1 MTLKLSQS
9 SNVIA
14 GDKCDRCAKN
24 FTYPFPNCTGINQFK
39 YSTFSIWYNSLTNDD
54 FADCGCNPD
63 TSVQCNENG
72 TCQCK
77 TNFGG
82 QKCNNCS
89 DISFGEFPN
98 CIGKIVKNL

>member
-1 MTLKLSQS
+1 MLNLILNCFFQYVNSKLKPKENVS
-9 SNVIA
+9 SLLKED
-14 GDKCDRCAKN
+14 G
-24 FTYPFPNCTGINQFK
+24 
-39 YSTFSIWYNSLTNDD
+39 SLTNDD